1 MTTTILFDIEG
12 IEQFKK
18 ENKEMTTVTLN
29 QLLEMENVLATRK
42 IPSDIEA
49 VTNWKY
55 FSDSKEKLLTL
66 GEQPLHYVLRIL
78 IKMKWDN
85 DFKVWQLDKG
95 K

>member
-1 MTTTILFDIEG
+1 M
-12 IEQFKK
+12 
-18 ENKEMTTVTLN
+18 TVTLN
-29 QLLEMENVLATRK
+29 QILAMENVLATRK

-55 FSDSKEKLLTL
+55 FSDSKQKWITL

-78 IKMKWDN
+78 TKK
-85 DFKVWQLDKG
+85 DFKIFMKG

>member
-1 MTTTILFDIEG
+1 M
-12 IEQFKK
+12 
-18 ENKEMTTVTLN
+18 TVTLN
-29 QLLEMENVLATRK
+29 QILAMENVLATRK

-49 VTNWKY
+49 MAKWKY
-55 FSDSKEKLLTL
+55 FSDSKEQWLTL

-78 IKMKWDN
+78 TKK

>member
-42 IPSDIEA
+42 IPRDIATMAKAKRYSE
-49 VTNWKY
+49 
-55 FSDSKEKLLTL
+55 SKQKVITL

-78 IKMKWDN
+78 AKEGLEK
-85 DFKVWQLDKG
+85 
-95 K
+95 

>member
-1 MTTTILFDIEG
+1 M
-12 IEQFKK
+12 
-18 ENKEMTTVTLN
+18 TVTLN
-29 QLLEMENVLATRK
+29 QLLAMENVLATLK

-55 FSDSKEKLLTL
+55 FSDSKEKWLTL